1 MSYKSCQIIYSMKNL
16 FLKMKNTIFHRIL
29 SRNKSEER
37 IGERKKSLNLLLF
50 SMLSIPIQDVKHE
63 FSA

>member
-16 FLKMKNTIFHRIL
+16 FSKMKNRIFHRIL
-29 SRNKSEER
+29 LRNKSEER
-37 IGERKKSLNLLLF
+37 IGERKKSLNILLF
-50 SMLSIPIQDVKHE
+50 SKLSIPIQDVKHE